1 MNNLKDYSYLC
12 RLRIEYMHGINI
24 KENYLLGLENS
35 ILDKL
40 LLENSILDKLLLD
53 RTTGENIIWATD
65 DHAVFGDSY
74 TFFKH
79 ITPESV
85 NFAEYCLGYCVQS

>member
-1 MNNLKDYSYLC
+1 MCFFLIVNALRFSY
-12 RLRIEYMHGINI
+12 IEAVEPKNMHGIDI
-24 KENYLLGLENS
+24 KEDYLLGLGNG
-35 ILDKL
+35 
-40 LLENSILDKLLLD
+40 ILDKLLLD